1 MSGSPQRSFPRYA
14 VDAAIEVR
22 SGGEVAHGRTRNI
35 SRGGLCVELDRALSS
50 GATAEVAIKLVFDDQ
65 GLSEALVL
73 RCRVMWSTPFDRV
86 HQIGVQF
93 DGLVKRDVAYIDMFL
108 RYLAQKADEAEE
120 IREAAREDD
129 PFA

>member
-1 MSGSPQRSFPRYA
+1 MSSGPQRSFPRYA
-14 VDAAIEVR
+14 IDAAIEVR
-22 SGGEVAHGRTRNI
+22 CGDEVATGRTRNV
-35 SRGGLCVELDRALSS
+35 SRGGLCVELDRALAS
-50 GATAEVAIKLVFDDQ
+50 GQTAEVAIKLVFDDKGQ
-65 GLSEALVL
+65 SEALVL

-93 DGLVKRDVAYIDMFL
+93 DGLVKRDLAYLDMFL
-108 RYLAQKADEAEE
+108 RYLAEKADEAEE